1 MTKQDEEKIKE
12 LEDEIRKHL
21 EEKFRAVRYKGVVD
35 GFKAAFN
42 TVVEMIDNGMSLE
55 DIKKWAKSEEEKAE
69 IVEEV
74 TLSNKSE

>member
-1 MTKQDEEKIKE
+1 MTAKEEKIKA
-12 LEDEIRKHL
+12 LL

-74 TLSNKSE
+74 VFNEK

>member
-1 MTKQDEEKIKE
+1 MTKKDEEQIKA
-12 LEDEIRKHL
+12 LL

-74 TLSNKSE
+74 VLNEE

>member
-1 MTKQDEEKIKE
+1 MTAKEEEKIKAF
-12 LEDEIRKHL
+12 L

-74 TLSNKSE
+74 VLNEE

>member
-1 MTKQDEEKIKE
+1 MTAKEEDKIKE
-12 LEDEIRKHL
+12 LL
-21 EEKFRAVRYKGVVD
+21 EEKFKEVRYKGVVD

-74 TLSNKSE
+74 TISNRSE